1 MSIFIEETDMKSIK
15 QINEQMKEDT
25 NIIIDTPE
33 LIDLFNYKG
42 IDIENMIDEDE
53 QLMIHFPPSTTE
65 RNIDYLDVKAH
76 QYAQLV
82 LKSLVE
88 KFHKSPQRVGLIGDI
103 DTLSYLIGRIV
114 QNYST
119 FSTIREEY

>member
-42 IDIENMIDEDE
+42 IDEDE

>member
-1 MSIFIEETDMKSIK
+1 MKSIK